1 MCVNVCDYVKQTW
14 SVNNNKK
21 FAYVKVCLF
30 FSYIYYI
37 LLYIYFT
44 FLLNFAWRVA

>member
-30 FSYIYYI
+30 FS
-37 LLYIYFT
+37 LYIYI
-44 FLLNFAWRVA
+44 FLPFY